1 MFKKGPGMQGGT
13 HLAFGTAASVAVVGL
28 GGVGLGPGVVWDH
41 LHLPFTAGN
50 AHQWAYPNLS
60 TLTWVALAGA
70 AAVGSLLPDIDQPG
84 SLITRMPSRQGKAIQ
99 RATHAYT
106 TSPMGGPARL
116 TADTVAGGANMA
128 SALLGGSPGRGSALG
143 RFLLT
148 VLLIVFVGG
157 AVTARWLP
165 PHPLLTWPVHS
176 RQLLALILA
185 GEAGAALLL
194 LLGGVAGVVHRL
206 PGHHRGWTHAP
217 PVAIALTVGALIAG
231 PVLAPSLRG
240 VGAALAAGYVSH
252 LLADALTI
260 RGIPLWFPG
269 QTQPSL
275 HLLPSPLRVRTGGPG
290 ERLFNL
296 CWPVLLIILVLRW
309 G

>member
-1 MFKKGPGMQGGT
+1 MQGGT
-13 HLAFGTAASVAVVGL
+13 HLAFGTAAGVALVGL
-28 GGVGLGPGVVWDH
+28 GGVGLGVGVVWDQVS
-41 LHLPFTAGN
+41 LPFTTGH
-50 AHQWAYPNLS
+50 AHRIAYPDLS
-60 TLTWVALAGA
+60 LLTWVALAGA
-70 AAVGSLLPDIDQPG
+70 AALGSLLPDIDQPG
-84 SLITRMPSRQGKAIQ
+84 STITRVPSRQGKALQ
-99 RATHAYT
+99 RATRAY
-106 TSPMGGPARL
+106 SDSAMAGPARL
-116 TADTVAGGANMA
+116 TADAVAGGTNLA
-128 SALLGGSPGRGSALG
+128 SALLGSSPGRGSALG
-143 RFLLT
+143 RFLL
-148 VLLIVFVGG
+148 VVLIVAFSAG
-157 AVTARWLP
+157 AVLARWLP
-165 PHPLLTWPVHS
+165 PPALLTWSTHS
-176 RQLLALILA
+176 RQLLALILT

-217 PVAIALTVGALIAG
+217 PVALALTAAALVVG

-240 VGAALAAGYVSH
+240 VGAAFAAGYLSH

-275 HLLPSPLRVRTGGPG
+275 HLLPGPLRVRTGGAG

-296 CWPVLLIILVLRW
+296 IWPVIITGVVLRW

>member
-1 MFKKGPGMQGGT
+1 MQGGT
-13 HLAFGTAASVAVVGL
+13 HLTFGTAASVALVGL
-28 GGVGLGPGVVWDH
+28 GGVGLGAGVVWDRVS
-41 LHLPFTAGN
+41 LPFTTGH

-60 TLTWVALAGA
+60 GLTWAALVGA
-70 AAVGSLLPDIDQPG
+70 AAIGSLLPDIDQPG
-84 SLITRMPSRQGKAIQ
+84 SMITRMPSRQGKAIQ
-99 RATHAYT
+99 RATNAYT

-116 TADTVAGGANMA
+116 TADAVAGSANMA
-128 SALLGGSPGRGSALG
+128 SALLGGSPGRGSGLG

-148 VLLIVFVGG
+148 VLLFVFSAG
-157 AVTARWLP
+157 AVIARWLP
-165 PHPLLTWPVHS
+165 PQALLSWPVHS
-176 RQLLALILA
+176 RQLLGLILA
-185 GEAGAALLL
+185 WEAGAALLL

-217 PVAIALTVGALIAG
+217 PVAIALTVGALVAG
-231 PVLAPSLRG
+231 PILAPSLRG
-240 VGAALAAGYVSH
+240 VGAAFAAGYISH

-275 HLLPSPLRVRTGGPG
+275 HLLPRPLRVRTGGPG

-296 CWPVLLIILVLRW
+296 CWPVLIIGLVLRW